1 MYYLTNIHI
10 FSILRIEFNQQHLEY
25 HTAIDAVLLSG
36 YQPESEF
43 KYELIRNG
51 LTQIKPLKVV
61 NSLTVRDL
69 ENSGKCDVLE
79 ESFKEDYFSV
89 LPVSFCTDYFFI
101 IINSTWYNYGF
112 IKFLSN

>member
-1 MYYLTNIHI
+1 MKNIHN

-36 YQPESEF
+36 YQPESQF

-69 ENSGKCDVLE
+69 ENSDVLE

-89 LPVSFCTDYFFI
+89 LPVSF
-101 IINSTWYNYGF
+101 
-112 IKFLSN
+112 

>member
-1 MYYLTNIHI
+1 MKNIHNC
-10 FSILRIEFNQQHLEY
+10 SILRIEFNQQHLEY

-36 YQPESEF
+36 YQPESQF

-69 ENSGKCDVLE
+69 ENSDVLE
-79 ESFKEDYFSV
+79 ESSKEDYFSV
-89 LPVSFCTDYFFI
+89 LPVSF
-101 IINSTWYNYGF
+101 
-112 IKFLSN
+112 